1 MRLFAQRF
9 SSALVLSLAL
19 LTTVVGTGVAA
30 ASATGAGVAGA
41 SATDAGSQANAASRT
56 VAGPPVDT
64 FHGVNWADTRDNYN
78 GGPVVPSGLSTSD
91 SYQDVYAITL
101 RMVRGF
107 RDNLGANMLRLPV
120 NPASV
125 GTAWWQSYRAAV
137 DAATA
142 SGDRVILSYW
152 DQQSANDGVIDDVAA
167 WNQMWS
173 TLTTVYAHNPKVY
186 FEPMNEPYG
195 YTAAQWVQVCTT
207 WLADHPDIP
216 RDRVMISGTGYSD
229 HLDAVGGVPALDG
242 TLLSLHFY
250 GFWAS
255 YTTEA
260 DWTADLL
267 PRIGPYA
274 SRTVIDEEGAPM
286 TTGLNYGAH
295 NGNVFTSYFASVTD
309 NARSMQMGTVY
320 WPGLRFNDSYSMES
334 LDSSGHLVDN
344 NASGV
349 AQLKWGY
356 GFAEPDPVNNLP
368 PAPPGQEI
376 VGTASGRCV
385 DVPGQSTTAG
395 TRLDLWDCNGGQN
408 QTWDYPGTH
417 VLSVYGTMCMQ
428 AGTAAGTPVVIE
440 TCTGAA
446 NQQWTVGSDGTITSV
461 ADATLCLDAA
471 GAGTANGTAVDVAT
485 CNGSAS
491 QGWKLG

>member
-1 MRLFAQRF
+1 
-9 SSALVLSLAL
+9 
-19 LTTVVGTGVAA
+19 
-30 ASATGAGVAGA
+30 
-41 SATDAGSQANAASRT
+41 
-56 VAGPPVDT
+56 
-64 FHGVNWADTRDNYN
+64 
-78 GGPVVPSGLSTSD
+78 
-91 SYQDVYAITL
+91 
-101 RMVRGF
+101 
-107 RDNLGANMLRLPV
+107 
-120 NPASV
+120 
-125 GTAWWQSYRAAV
+125 
-137 DAATA
+137 
-142 SGDRVILSYW
+142 
-152 DQQSANDGVIDDVAA
+152 
-167 WNQMWS
+167 
-173 TLTTVYAHNPKVY
+173 
-186 FEPMNEPYG
+186 
-195 YTAAQWVQVCTT
+195 
-207 WLADHPDIP
+207 
-216 RDRVMISGTGYSD
+216 
-229 HLDAVGGVPALDG
+229 
-242 TLLSLHFY
+242 
-250 GFWAS
+250 
-255 YTTEA
+255 
-260 DWTADLL
+260 
-267 PRIGPYA
+267 
-274 SRTVIDEEGAPM
+274 M